1 MKRTLSLVAI
11 MLLGLSADAARAQSP
26 DGIKSVDDAWVAAA
40 QKGDVEAIVALYAP
54 EAVYYP
60 PDVFEARGKDA
71 IRKVYAA
78 WFAAVTIT
86 QAKIDSTYTTSGDLS
101 LGHGTATVTMQPTGG
116 RRTADHD
123 GACDRSGEEG
133 RRQVDVCRGPRVC
146 SAPGA
151 AFAQVIVSAA
161 RPPD

>member
-1 MKRTLSLVAI
+1 MKITLSLVAL
-11 MLLGLSADAARAQSP
+11 MLLGLSADAARAQSR
-26 DGIKSVDDAWVAAA
+26 DGIKGVDDAWVAAA
-40 QKGDVEAIVALYAP
+40 LKGDVEAIVALYAP

-116 RRTADHD
+116 GAPQTMTVRVTAVAKKVGGKWMYIADH
-123 GACDRSGEEG
+123 A
-133 RRQVDVCRGPRVC
+133 
-146 SAPGA
+146 SAPLPE
-151 AFAQVIVSAA
+151 
-161 RPPD
+161 PPSPK